1 MAYSTIDIGAAL
13 SNRGSGGNPG
23 TTYLLLANPANASGV
38 LTTFKMYFSDAEED
52 PSGVKIGTFY
62 GSSTDYTMRDK
73 EDIGVVT
80 KGSTQTFTGK
90 NCDVSSDDLI
100 GLYAANGDIE
110 WSTSGGT
117 GAYTK
122 AGDYFDGSTYT
133 YSLSSGREGSF
144 YAEGVTI
151 CDAPTNV
158 SATENDSIKV
168 VITWT
173 KSTGATGYRVYRDGA
188 DISGLLGDVATY
200 DDTTAAAPVITAGNT
215 MATDGSYGDKVAL
228 SLTGTSITD
237 GTQYT
242 YTIKAVNEAGL
253 SSASTSDTGY
263 RLSGTLNY
271 QWRRS
276 LGDASFAGFE
286 DIAGAT
292 DSTYDD
298 TTTQEDG
305 LSASYESRY
314 YRVKISA
321 TGYDDVYSVVNRGCR
336 DAGGRYYC
344 CKLSATGSE
353 TVYSTSNRGYR
364 ATQLTSFIAEIM
376 RVHYVPS
383 LGGF

>member
-13 SNRGSGGNPG
+13 SNRGNGGNPG

-38 LTTFKMYFSDAEED
+38 LTTFKMYFSDAEGD

-110 WSTSGGT
+110 WSISGGT

-144 YAEGVTI
+144 YAEGVTL

-158 SATENDSIKV
+158 AATENDGSKV
-168 VITWT
+168 TITWT
-173 KSTGATGYRVYRDGA
+173 KSTGATGYYVLRDGI
-188 DISGLLGDVATY
+188 DLVLLGDVATY
-200 DDTTAAAPVITAGNT
+200 DDTTAAAPIITAGT
-215 MATDGSYGDKVAL
+215 ASASDGAYSDKVNFSL
-228 SLTGTSITD
+228 SGNSIANGTE
-237 GTQYT
+237 YT
-242 YTIKAVNEAGL
+242 YTVKAVNAAGISGA
-253 SSASTSDTGY
+253 SSGDTGY
-263 RLSGTLNY
+263 RKAQTVSL
-271 QWRRS
+271 QWQKS
-276 LGDASFAGFE
+276 NGDASFASFS

-292 DSTYDD
+292 SVSGDD
-298 TTTQEDG
+298 TDIAAEG
-305 LSASYESRY
+305 LESGYAFRY
-314 YRVKISA
+314 YRMKISA
-321 TGYDDVYSVVNRGCR
+321 TGFDDVYSVVDRGCR
-336 DAGGRYYC
+336 DAGGRYYRC
-344 CKLSATGSE
+344 ALSAPGST
-353 TVYSTSNRGYR
+353 TVYATADRGYR
-364 ATQLTSFIAEIM
+364 ATTATSFIQEIM